1 MGLKQKL
8 AKLYEI
14 EKVRYQRKGALNII
28 VAVTLLVCIVVGS
41 SHLGR
46 KYWPEQIENSN
57 LFLIQS
63 NCSFWR
69 THSAF
74 TWRARF
80 CTSFCTPLATGTWSR
95 LTIST
100 G

>member
-14 EKVRYQRKGALNII
+14 ERVRYQRKGALNIMI
-28 VAVTLLVCIVVGS
+28 AVTLLVCIIVGS

-46 KYWPEQIENSN
+46 KYWPEQIDDSN
-57 LFLIQS
+57 PSLIQS
-63 NCSFWR
+63 NCSCWR
-69 THSAF
+69 TRSPF
-74 TWRARF
+74 TWCARF
-80 CTSFCTPLATGTWSR
+80 STSFCTPLATPIWSG
-95 LTIST
+95 LMTST